1 MAQQKSEPLV
11 RNVTELFIEN
21 EKMMRTVTDS
31 IFDSGNAVKIV
42 PERLPSIRSD
52 LSSHSSSW
60 SET

>member
-42 PERLPSIRSD
+42 P
-52 LSSHSSSW
+52 
-60 SET
+60 